1 MAFSYNTEI
10 LSNFAVWYAD
20 SRHRSILPK
29 PPGIPIKQNG
39 MKKHVDFLII
49 GTGIAGLS
57 YALKVASKGSVC
69 IITKSK
75 ADETSTAFAQGG
87 IATVMDALDSHEKHI
102 HDTLVAGDG
111 LCDENV
117 VRFTIEE
124 SNDRINELIAWGTE
138 FDRKQSGE
146 FELGREGGHSAHRI
160 LHHKDQTG
168 AEIERALLKAVR
180 EHPDIELLEGYFAID
195 LITQHHLGVEVTRRT
210 PDIECFGAYVL
221 NPNTN
226 KIETIL
232 AKTTMLATG
241 GNGNVYTNT
250 TNPVVATGDG
260 VAMVYRA
267 KGKVSNMEFIQFHP
281 TGLYNPGE
289 KPCFL
294 ISEAVRGAGAKLC
307 TIGGD
312 YFMNRYD
319 PRLELAPRDV
329 VARAIDNEMKIT
341 GDDHV
346 FLDCRPISKEEIF
359 HHFPT
364 IYAKCLS
371 IGIDITKDLLPVVP
385 VAHYSCG
392 GIVVDSN
399 ACTSIKHLYASGECS
414 CTGLHGAN
422 RLASNSLLE
431 ALVFSHRASQH
442 AISQVSH
449 IDFCE
454 EVPDWNDEGMV
465 FNEEM
470 ILITQSLKE
479 VQTIMSSYVGIV
491 RSNLRLKRAF
501 DRMDIIYKETEDL
514 YNKSVHSVKLAEL
527 RNLINVGYLI
537 IKMSMERKEN
547 CGLYYNIDNI
557 KKTACHN
564 G

>member
-1 MAFSYNTEI
+1 
-10 LSNFAVWYAD
+10 
-20 SRHRSILPK
+20 
-29 PPGIPIKQNG
+29 
-39 MKKHVDFLII
+39 
-49 GTGIAGLS
+49 
-57 YALKVASKGSVC
+57 
-69 IITKSK
+69 
-75 ADETSTAFAQGG
+75 
-87 IATVMDALDSHEKHI
+87 
-102 HDTLVAGDG
+102 
-111 LCDENV
+111 
-117 VRFTIEE
+117 
-124 SNDRINELIAWGTE
+124 
-138 FDRKQSGE
+138 
-146 FELGREGGHSAHRI
+146 
-160 LHHKDQTG
+160 
-168 AEIERALLKAVR
+168 
-180 EHPDIELLEGYFAID
+180 
-195 LITQHHLGVEVTRRT
+195 
-210 PDIECFGAYVL
+210 
-221 NPNTN
+221 
-226 KIETIL
+226 
-232 AKTTMLATG
+232 
-241 GNGNVYTNT
+241 
-250 TNPVVATGDG
+250 
-260 VAMVYRA
+260 
-267 KGKVSNMEFIQFHP
+267 ME
-281 TGLYNPGE
+281 
-289 KPCFL
+289 
-294 ISEAVRGAGAKLC
+294 
-307 TIGGD
+307 
-312 YFMNRYD
+312 RYD

-329 VARAIDNEMKIT
+329 VARSIDNEMKIT

-346 FLDCRPISKEEIF
+346 YLDCRPISREEIF

-431 ALVFSHRASQH
+431 ALVFSHRAAQH
-442 AISQVSH
+442 AINQVSH
-449 IDFCE
+449 INFCE

-537 IKMSMERKEN
+537 IKMSMERQEN

-557 KKTACHN
+557 KK
-564 G
+564 